1 MTRRVG
7 APPRAYGLMVDLT
20 LGQAAGLGVPSRLW
34 LNRTDGAA
42 WVDVHPPPPA
52 APLLGLDGAVALQH
66 EQAHLAAVVLAVE
79 AVQPVRHD
87 IH

>member
-7 APPRAYGLMVDLT
+7 APPRAYGLIVDLT
-20 LGQAAGLGVPSRLW
+20 LGQAAGPGVPSRLW
-34 LNRTDGAA
+34 LDGTDGAA
-42 WVDVHPPPPA
+42 WVDVQTAPPPA
-52 APLLGLDGAVALQH
+52 PLLELDGAVALQH
-66 EQAHLAAVVLAVE
+66 EQALLTAVVLAVE